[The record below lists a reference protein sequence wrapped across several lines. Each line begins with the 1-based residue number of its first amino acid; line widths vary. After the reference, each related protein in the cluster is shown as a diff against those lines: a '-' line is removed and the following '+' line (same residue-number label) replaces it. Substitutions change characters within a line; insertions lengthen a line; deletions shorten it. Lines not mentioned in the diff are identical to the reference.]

1 MIMAYKQ
8 ETTERLGA
16 PAPGDPGSGS
26 WRSGRP
32 RGRHGLAMIA
42 IMITIIIIRIIVI
55 IVMIVVLVVVI
66 TIILVVVMIVIVVI
80 IAMITKITIIITII
94 LVVVVVVAVV
104 IIIMIIIIIIVIVIV
119 IAGGP
124 VELRALQEALPLELG
139 EQRASILTDV
149 QTPFLGNP
157 LSSPQSSD
165 DLTRCQE
172 NSTRSR
178 RRLALRTLS
187 LRTGIPTPTGNF
199 PERNDSAILSLRVLS
214 LWTDRTH

>member
-1 MIMAYKQ
+1 MAYKQ

-80 IAMITKITIIITII
+80 IAMITKITIIITI
-94 LVVVVVVAVV
+94 LLVVVVVVVAVV